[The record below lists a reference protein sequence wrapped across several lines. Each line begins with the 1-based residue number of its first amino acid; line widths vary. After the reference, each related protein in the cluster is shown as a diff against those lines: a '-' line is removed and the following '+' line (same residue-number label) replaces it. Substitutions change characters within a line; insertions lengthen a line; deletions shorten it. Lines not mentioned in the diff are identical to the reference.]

1 MQDDAPL
8 LSRARGG
15 DLDAFN
21 ALVERY
27 QGLVYNVCLRM
38 LGETAAAE
46 DAAQETFLSAYRAL
60 ERFRGGS
67 FRAWLLRIA
76 ANLCYDELRRRRRRP
91 LPLEAAAA
99 VPAPAEQSP
108 HQAYLRGELA
118 AHIQRGL
125 AALPPDQRLALV
137 LRDVQG
143 LSYEEVA
150 QAMRASLG
158 TVKSRIA
165 RGRARLRDY
174 LKARGVLPAA
184 APMPVEED

>member
-1 MQDDAPL
+1 VQDDGPL

-38 LGETAAAE
+38 LGEAAAAE

-99 VPAPAEQSP
+99 VLAPAEQSP
-108 HQAYLRGELA
+108 HQAYLQGELA

-125 AALPPDQRLALV
+125 ASLPPDQRLALV

-150 QAMRASLG
+150 QAMRVSLG

-184 APMPVEED
+184 APMLVEED